1 MSNVLT
7 TFLKRVTKKACLG
20 LIVAKSTLINVAYA
34 EIKRPTDECASP
46 PVVVVVVG
54 AIKE

>member
-7 TFLKRVTKKACLG
+7 TFLKRVTKKACWG

-34 EIKRPTDECASP
+34 EIERPTDECASP